1 MFQSRDRLEARTPLQ
16 HGIGR
21 LQHLQNL
28 MIEFQQTEDDGC
40 REQVLANLA
49 NFAYDPINYE
59 YLRQL
64 NAVDLFLDTLTEPS
78 ERLVE
83 FGIGGLCNLV
93 LDKENKAHILAND
106 GVSLV
111 KDCLSSPNEE
121 IVLSA
126 ITTLMYLMTPASKQE
141 ITAPSIVECMQRFAG
156 SSSKRLS
163 NLANVFLQDYCTP
176 EQRLMAESPSLTTGS
191 AVGIPLPPEPKQE
204 TR

>member
-28 MIEFQQTEDDGC
+28 MIEFQQTEDD
-40 REQVLANLA
+40 
-49 NFAYDPINYE
+49 
-59 YLRQL
+59 
-64 NAVDLFLDTLTEPS
+64 DTLTEPS

-106 GVSLV
+106 GVSMV

-141 ITAPSIVECMQRFAG
+141 ITAPSIIECMQRFAG

-191 AVGIPLPPEPKQE
+191 VVGIPLPPEPKQE